1 MVETQIAEFAG
12 CVYAGILIG
21 FVFEL
26 FNLIIRITNAKKVM
40 TAVLDGVCILVCI
53 VIAAVSLY
61 ILSYG
66 NLCLYHFGGYAVG
79 IILYLISFHYLFKAK
94 K

>member
-61 ILSYG
+61 ILWRI
-66 NLCLYHFGGYAVG
+66 CGGHN
-79 IILYLISFHYLFKAK
+79 SLFNKLSLFV
-94 K
+94 